1 MKNVFFLFALLCAF
15 FSSCS
20 DEDGANVTTSNV
32 KLPHVVTINSGDKVT
47 CSSNTK
53 SQVKVLA
60 FDNEEDFNHFVGIL
74 RTKTSQQRAQL
85 VKSLGFESLAMI
97 NDKADKELDKIGAT
111 ASSVDDFRA
120 KYLDYKTKY
129 AGILVANAADS
140 TDLSLYKPASKDT
153 AVAPYLVGECNKVLV
168 DGALRDIP
176 FSDEMNDDD
185 KKIFA
190 TSYTEYSPNSTRSVE
205 KDYTSED
212 SWPVNGFIEKDG
224 NHKTICSVYVTDE
237 FKLFIHFGAQYK
249 MWYGWKRANRQFF
262 FRLENMEGLDKLNPD
277 ALSSNLSPNTYY
289 FGTSKEFYS
298 YTKIDFHVAE
308 VTQNPIVMTNKYE
321 VTGKVFVWTDRMSE
335 KDANGNVIYQ
345 STGSSIYPT
354 QHAPRE
360 NFPLFKKENSFPCK
374 ISLVGKR

>member
-1 MKNVFFLFALLCAF
+1 
-15 FSSCS
+15 
-20 DEDGANVTTSNV
+20 
-32 KLPHVVTINSGDKVT
+32 
-47 CSSNTK
+47 
-53 SQVKVLA
+53 
-60 FDNEEDFNHFVGIL
+60 
-74 RTKTSQQRAQL
+74 
-85 VKSLGFESLAMI
+85 
-97 NDKADKELDKIGAT
+97 
-111 ASSVDDFRA
+111 
-120 KYLDYKTKY
+120 
-129 AGILVANAADS
+129 
-140 TDLSLYKPASKDT
+140 
-153 AVAPYLVGECNKVLV
+153 
-168 DGALRDIP
+168 
-176 FSDEMNDDD
+176 MNDDD

-224 NHKTICSVYVTDE
+224 NHKTICSVYVTDD

-249 MWYGWKRANRQFF
+249 MWYGWKRTNRQFF
-262 FRLENMEGLDKLNPD
+262 FRLENMEGLDKLNPN

-298 YTKIDFHVAE
+298 YTKINFHVAE